1 MRHCSLVT
9 DLNKPQPFDERAAL
23 EELERLAEKI
33 QSTRRQRSQAVDEFD
48 AFVRG
53 FKHDRWAG
61 PERRAPETPLRS
73 QPVAERQAVLPPP
86 EIPTRPEPLEMDTPP
101 AAPVVLAPSWKGVIT
116 QPIARWTL
124 AGVGVLAI
132 VLLLWRPW
140 SALPDQSAA
149 TSAAPTSAPAPSSTP
164 APAAAPPIAKPTR
177 AVNLELVT
185 LRPVWTRVV
194 VDDRKEVERELP
206 AGQRFTFGADRT
218 ITVRAGDAGGMRI
231 IHDGKD
237 LGLLGKDGQIASRT
251 FTTAAGRSDAR

>member
-1 MRHCSLVT
+1 M
-9 DLNKPQPFDERAAL
+9 
-23 EELERLAEKI
+23 
-33 QSTRRQRSQAVDEFD
+33 DEFD

-73 QPVAERQAVLPPP
+73 QPTVDRQAVMPPPPEVSAPLSEIDELPPP
-86 EIPTRPEPLEMDTPP
+86 
-101 AAPVVLAPSWKGVIT
+101 PVIVAPSWTDVIK

-124 AGVGVLAI
+124 AGVGFLAI

-140 SALPDQSAA
+140 SAVPDPA
-149 TSAAPTSAPAPSSTP
+149 TSTATPASTSAPAPSV
-164 APAAAPPIAKPTR
+164 AAAPATASPVAKPAR
-177 AVNLELVT
+177 AVNIELVT

-231 IHDGKD
+231 IHDGND
-237 LGLLGKDGQIASRT
+237 LGVMGKDGQIASKT
-251 FTTAAGRSDAR
+251 FAASAVMNR